1 MKKKNNPNEKVILIN
16 AQSEIYSVF
25 EYVKESKCV
34 KRLVQVRN
42 NFVQLLNS
50 RRYPSCTL
58 TVKTS
63 IVNPELFS

>member
-1 MKKKNNPNEKVILIN
+1 MKKNNNPNEKVILIN

-42 NFVQLLNS
+42 NFVQLLNN